1 MPMARPVAGFL
12 AVDAADDE
20 TFPVQQHDAVLQLE
34 AAEANVMGNQFL
46 RFPSGQGQNRLVEFR
61 RFMPPGA
68 DVGER
73 KCGADVIF
81 AVEGQGD
88 GGVHQAVDGA
98 VEGGVFRLAAEKQTE
113 FQRAGDVVLQKH
125 RPEPHVVHMDGGFG
139 VEVHAPENAAE
150 PEKALIFQPPGAAVL
165 VDLHTQAV
173 AGFTD
178 IGGQAKV
185 RRGEAV
191 LGIPFSMKYRWI
203 SCGIVSNFS
212 GSGDILWDLCTFF
225 LKNMVKSSTDP

>member
-1 MPMARPVAGFL
+1 
-12 AVDAADDE
+12 
-20 TFPVQQHDAVLQLE
+20 
-34 AAEANVMGNQFL
+34 
-46 RFPSGQGQNRLVEFR
+46 
-61 RFMPPGA
+61 
-68 DVGER
+68 
-73 KCGADVIF
+73 
-81 AVEGQGD
+81 
-88 GGVHQAVDGA
+88 
-98 VEGGVFRLAAEKQTE
+98 
-113 FQRAGDVVLQKH
+113 
-125 RPEPHVVHMDGGFG
+125 MDGGFG

-150 PEKALIFQPPGAAVL
+150 PEKVLIFQPPGAAML

-178 IGGQAKV
+178 IGGQVKV

-225 LKNMVKSSTDP
+225 LKNMVKMLNRPVTYGFADFVHFHVRLHEKLLFLRRFRQKWLFFYFTGILHKGKGFFRLLAGEKRFCMGKRRCRDTKTLSYIFVDHFL